1 MKVAI
6 IGTVGL
12 PANYGGFETL
22 VENLVEKRLDESIEY
37 TVYCSSR
44 AYPEKLRLYKGA
56 ALRYVPLKA
65 NGWQAL
71 IYDNISSLLRA
82 WFSAD
87 VILSLGGNNVLHPV
101 LRLFGKRKVVNNCD
115 GMDFRREKWGNL
127 ARNTMKFT
135 GRITVRYADVCI
147 ADNAVV
153 GGFLKEY
160 YGIDPVL
167 IEYGGDNAF
176 PVKDNGE
183 LTREFGLERGGYSF
197 KVARIEPEN
206 NIAMILEAFS
216 RMPEERF
223 VIVGNWDRSAFGR
236 EMKGKYA
243 CFPNISILDP
253 IYDREKL
260 NLLRSNCKW
269 YIHGHSAG
277 GTNPSLVEAMSL
289 HLPVIAFDVPY
300 NRATTEEKALYFKDG
315 ESLAGLLR
323 TGGAARKAV
332 AAKMKEIAERRYR
345 WDIIC
350 EKYEKLYKL

>member
-6 IGTVGL
+6 IGTVGI

-22 VENLVEKRLDESIEY
+22 VENLVEKRNDPGIEY
-37 TVYCSSR
+37 TVFCSSK
-44 AYPEKLRLYKGA
+44 AYPEKLRSYKGA
-56 ALRYVPLKA
+56 ELKYVPVRA

-71 IYDNISSLLRA
+71 IYDNISLLRA

-87 VILSLGGNNVLHPV
+87 VILSLGGNNILLPV
-101 LRLFGKRKVVNNCD
+101 LRLLAKRRVVGNWD
-115 GMDFRREKWGNL
+115 GMDLRREKWGFF

-135 GRITVRYADVCI
+135 GWISARYGDVNV
-147 ADNAVV
+147 ADNVV
-153 GGFLKEY
+153 IGDYLKDHYGF
-160 YGIDPVL
+160 DPII

-176 PVKDNGE
+176 PVKDDGE
-183 LTREFGLERGGYSF
+183 LMREFGLEQGGYSF

-223 VIVGNWDRSAFGR
+223 VIVGNWDNSAFGR

-243 CFPNISILDP
+243 DFPNINILDP
-253 IYDREKL
+253 IYDQEKL

-277 GTNPSLVEAMSL
+277 GTNPSLVEAMWL
-289 HLPVIAFDVPY
+289 GLPVIAFDVPY
-300 NRATTEEKALYFKDG
+300 NRATTEDDALYFKDA
-315 ESLAGLLR
+315 ESLSGLLR
-323 TGGAARKAV
+323 TDDTHREEI
-332 AAKMKEIAERRYR
+332 AAKMKEIAGRRYR
-345 WDIIC
+345 WEVIVN
-350 EKYEKLYKL
+350 KYEELYNK